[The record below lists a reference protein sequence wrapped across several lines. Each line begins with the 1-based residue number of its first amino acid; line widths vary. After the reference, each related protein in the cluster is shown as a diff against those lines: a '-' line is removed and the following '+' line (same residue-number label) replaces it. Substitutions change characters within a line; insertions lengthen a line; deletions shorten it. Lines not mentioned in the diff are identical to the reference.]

1 MITIS
6 NLYLQFQKELIFKDF
21 SLKVSKG
28 ERLSIVGDSGKGKST
43 LLHLLLGFVPDFKG
57 DVNISTLQLNAKNIK
72 NIRKQIAWLPQEIA
86 LNFQT
91 VEQLFMAPFD
101 LEINKKHLPIQKE
114 IATIFRAFDL
124 SEDLLKKKTKEISGG
139 QKQRILLASIFLT
152 KKPII
157 LLDEPTSALDTAVK
171 KKITD
176 YVMAQN
182 RTIITATHDDYWIE
196 KSDRI
201 IHLD

>member
-176 YVMAQN
+176 YVRQN
-182 RTIITATHDDYWIE
+182 KANFG
-196 KSDRI
+196 
-201 IHLD
+201 IHSEQD